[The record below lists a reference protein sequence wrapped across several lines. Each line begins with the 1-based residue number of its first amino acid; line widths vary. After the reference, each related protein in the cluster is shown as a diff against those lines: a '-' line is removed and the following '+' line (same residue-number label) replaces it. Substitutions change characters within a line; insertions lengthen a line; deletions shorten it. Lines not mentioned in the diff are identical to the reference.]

1 MDRVQP
7 LLVFGGRTVFGV
19 LLAVVLSMVG
29 IGIAWGS
36 YVFFGASSRST
47 LLALFTVGAG
57 VGAGLGGFLAWLR
70 IEGDPGPV
78 LLATVLLALLAGIGG
93 AWGGYEFGGR
103 QEVPCCAK
111 ADIGPVTYTAFGAAV
126 ASNGAVLVVSVAR
139 SFYGRMAARR

>member
-1 MDRVQP
+1 MDKFQP
-7 LLVFGGRTVFGV
+7 LLILAGRTVFGV
-19 LLAVVLSMVG
+19 LLAVVLSTVG

-47 LLALFTVGAG
+47 LLTLFTVGAG

-70 IEGDPGPV
+70 LEGDSRPV
-78 LLATVLLALLAGIGG
+78 LLVTVSLALLAGIAG

-111 ADIGPVTYTAFGAAV
+111 PDITPVTYTAFGATV
-126 ASNGAVLVVSVAR
+126 AANGAALAV
-139 SFYGRMAARR
+139 GAARRLAARRW

>member
-1 MDRVQP
+1 MDRAQP
-7 LLVFGGRTVFGV
+7 LLVFGGRTVLGV
-19 LLAVVLSMVG
+19 LLAVVLSMAG
-29 IGIAWGS
+29 IGIAWGL
-36 YVFFGASSRST
+36 YVFFGASSRTT
-47 LLALFTVGAG
+47 LLTVFMVGAG

-111 ADIGPVTYTAFGAAV
+111 ADITPVTYTALGAAV
-126 ASNGAVLVVSVAR
+126 AANGAALMVS
-139 SFYGRMAARR
+139 AARRLAARL